1 MITIPMQY
9 QIKTPISAMRLL
21 LQAEDNE
28 QNAELSMELFKI
40 EEYVEFVLQYL
51 RLESISSDLVLK
63 QYNLDDIVNKQCAS
77 TLKMFI
83 RKRIKLNFN
92 DLNCTVNR

>member
-1 MITIPMQY
+1 
-9 QIKTPISAMRLL
+9 
-21 LQAEDNE
+21 
-28 QNAELSMELFKI
+28 MELFKI

-77 TLKMFI
+77 TLKCLFA
-83 RKRIKLNFN
+83 LTTES
-92 DLNCTVNR
+92 LLQQYTYSL

>member
-1 MITIPMQY
+1 MDYYTLWAH

-40 EEYVEFVLQYL
+40 EEYVEFVLQYF
-51 RLESISSDLVLK
+51 
-63 QYNLDDIVNKQCAS
+63 A
-77 TLKMFI
+77 T
-83 RKRIKLNFN
+83 
-92 DLNCTVNR
+92 